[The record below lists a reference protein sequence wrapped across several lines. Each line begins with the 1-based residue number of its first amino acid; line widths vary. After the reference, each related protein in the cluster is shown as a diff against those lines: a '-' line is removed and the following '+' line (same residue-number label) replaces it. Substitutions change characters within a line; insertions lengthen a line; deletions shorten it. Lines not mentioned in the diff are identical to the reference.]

1 MPTIRHL
8 LAAFALL
15 AACVA
20 TVPARAS
27 LGTNFTDQW
36 WAGPAESGW
45 GASIHQQYDVMFII
59 LFVQGPDTRPVWY
72 AGPAYYQ
79 YNTGMPVFAG
89 ALYQT
94 NGPWFGGDF
103 SYLATTER
111 TVGTV
116 TFTATSV
123 DTGTLTYSVDGTVVT
138 KAIERQ
144 PWANED
150 FTGEYYGGL
159 DYSASGCSDPTTN
172 GYFERFGPLHV
183 DHNLVS
189 SMTIV
194 AQSTAATCTFT
205 GSYTQAGHM
214 GAVTGSFDC
223 GGGTAGPMQIYE
235 MERTGSGMTARFVA
249 QSGSCSIAGRLGGI
263 ERESPRH

>member
-1 MPTIRHL
+1 MHKFRHL

-27 LGTNFTDQW
+27 LGTNFTDMW
-36 WAGPAESGW
+36 WIPTESGW
-45 GASIHQQYDVMFII
+45 GASIHQQYDVMYIL
-59 LFVQGPDTRPVWY
+59 LFVQGPDTRPIWY

-79 YNTGMPVFAG
+79 NNTGLPVFTG
-89 ALYQT
+89 DMYQT
-94 NGPWFGGDF
+94 NGPWFGGTFNPSAVTD
-103 SYLATTER
+103 R
-111 TVGTV
+111 KVGTV

-123 DTGTLTYSVDGTVVT
+123 DTATLTYSVDGVVVT
-138 KAIERQ
+138 KGIVRE

-172 GYFERFGPLHV
+172 GYFEQFGPLHV
-183 DHNLVS
+183 DHNLVG
-189 SMTIV
+189 SMTLV
-194 AQSTAATCTFT
+194 AQSSAGTCTFA

-214 GAVTGSFDC
+214 GAVTGTFDC
-223 GGGTAGPMQIYE
+223 GGGIAGPMQVYE

-249 QSGSCSIAGRLGGI
+249 QSGSCTVAGRLGGI